1 MYIVVER
8 LIDHVAEVTAFG
20 TVTIVVL
27 SPVVVGFH
35 GLMKQVLRFL
45 YLITDSRQI
54 CQLKRRPILVNQ
66 VLQ

>member
-1 MYIVVER
+1 MVER
-8 LIDHVAEVTAFG
+8 LIDHMAEVTALG

-27 SPVVVGFH
+27 SPVIVGFH

-45 YLITDSRQI
+45 DLIPDSRQI
-54 CQLKRRPILVNQ
+54 SQLKRRPILVNQ